1 MTRKEEQNIDE
12 LFTGLDGLYKKDP
25 QEFEKRRLQIIE
37 QTINSFPE
45 EYRQRAQGLQFT
57 IDCQLRR
64 YKDPI
69 MRMNKMVEIF
79 WENFAQFQ
87 EAMTDPEKILRERRA
102 ERSMAKIIP
111 LHRVKDSDHPSK
123 LKH

>member
-1 MTRKEEQNIDE
+1 MLNENQNIDDLLE
-12 LFTGLDGLYKKDP
+12 GLSSVYKEDP
-25 QEFEKRRLQIIE
+25 QEFEERRKQIIE

-45 EYRQRAQGLQFT
+45 EYRQRAKGLQFT

-79 WENFAQFQ
+79 WEHFALFQ
-87 EAMTDPEKILRERRA
+87 ETITDPEKILQERMA
-102 ERSMAKIIP
+102 ERQSAKVIP
-111 LHRVKDSDHPSK
+111 LRPVKDQDDLPAVRH
-123 LKH
+123 